1 MAFTART
8 RDEIRTALLS
18 ALSSRYTSAGLT
30 LSIEQGSDAYFMAD
44 ALAVELMQT
53 EAAAE
58 ALSHEILPDEAVE
71 LLDRHA
77 SVQGVTRRPAVK
89 AVLNVAV
96 TGTPSTTPAIP
107 ANSRL
112 SSPSGALF
120 LCTVAAVT
128 LDGSGDGTIEV
139 EADEAGEAGSLAVG
153 TVLTWQSAPAG
164 IDPTGEVSEIVTS
177 GEEEE
182 SDDALR
188 ARLLARIRQRPG
200 SGNSADW
207 VDWCEQCDGVEDAF
221 VYPLL
226 EPGAS
231 TGDTLGCVSVVVLGP
246 PQGDSPTNTRILS
259 SGRVSEIKDFING
272 TRDVAGDVVTD
283 GEQLRPATIANADFE
298 IYRPTTTNVTVSL
311 SIKNS
316 TRFPFAFSGTLTV
329 DTGASTSTSLVVS
342 GDHTAKVGK
351 TVLVKVSNTL
361 YRAEYQAAVL
371 KSGSYD
377 GGTLKTTFVVSLAGA
392 PTGGTAYPAPA
403 NWTAIRTAIL
413 DYFDQLGPKDTATA
427 RRWPSE
433 DVKGRSTVYLSQLV
447 ATALGVAGVV
457 TCSVTLPAAD
467 AVPSDVKGLNIL
479 ESFLVTEAP

>member
-1 MAFTART
+1 VAFTART
-8 RDEIRTALLS
+8 RDQIRAALLS
-18 ALSSRYTSAGLT
+18 ALSSRYATAGLT
-30 LSIEQGSDAYFMAD
+30 LSVEQGSDAYFMAD
-44 ALAVELMQT
+44 ALSVELLQT

-58 ALSHEILPDEAVE
+58 SLSHEILPDEAVE

-77 SVQGVTRRPAVK
+77 SVQGVTRRAAVK
-89 AVLNVAV
+89 AVLTVDV

-107 ANSRL
+107 ANSLL

-128 LDGSGDGTIEV
+128 LDGSGDGRIDV
-139 EADEAGEAGSLAVG
+139 EAVAAGEAGSLALG

-164 IDPTGEVSEIVTS
+164 LDPTGEVYEVVTS

-182 SDDALR
+182 NDDALR

-207 VDWCEQCDGVEDAF
+207 VDWCEQCDGVQDAYA
-221 VYPLL
+221 YPLL
-226 EPGAS
+226 EPAAS
-231 TGDTLGCVSVVVLGP
+231 SGDTLGCVSMVVLGP

-259 SGRVSEIKDFING
+259 SGRVAEIKDFING
-272 TRDVAGDVVTD
+272 TRNGAGAVVTD
-283 GEQLRPATIANADFE
+283 GTQLRPATIANADFE
-298 IYRPTTTNVTVSL
+298 VYRPTTTNLTVSL

-329 DTGASTSTSLVVS
+329 DTGASTSSSLVVN

-403 NWTAIRTAIL
+403 NWTEIRAAML
-413 DYFDQLGPKDTATA
+413 SYFDQLGPKDTSTA
-427 RRWPSE
+427 RRWPGE
-433 DVKGRSTVYLSQLV
+433 DVKSRATVYLSQLSAV
-447 ATALGVAGVV
+447 ALGVPGVV
-457 TCSVTLPAAD
+457 TCSVTLPLAD
-467 AVPSDVKGLNIL
+467 AAPSDVKGINVLD
-479 ESFLVTEAP
+479 SFLVTEAP

>member
-8 RDEIRTALLS
+8 RDQIRAALLS
-18 ALSSRYTSAGLT
+18 ALASRYASAGLT
-30 LSIEQGSDAYFMAD
+30 LSVEEGSDAYFMSD

-77 SVQGVTRRPAVK
+77 TVHGVTRRPAVK

-107 ANSRL
+107 ANSKL

-139 EADEAGEAGSLAVG
+139 EAESAGEAGSLAVG

-164 IDPTGEVSEIVTS
+164 IDPTGEVSELVTS
-177 GEEEE
+177 GEDEEA
-182 SDDALR
+182 DDALR
-188 ARLLARIRQRPG
+188 ARILARIRQRPG
-200 SGNSADW
+200 SGNSSDW
-207 VDWCEQCDGVEDAF
+207 VDWSEQCDGVEEAY

-226 EPGAS
+226 QPGTL

-246 PQGDSPTNTRILS
+246 PQGDSPTNTRVLS
-259 SGRVSEIKDFING
+259 SGRITEIKAFING
-272 TRDVAGDVVTD
+272 TADIAGAAVTD
-283 GEQLRPATIANADFE
+283 GTQLRPATIADADFE
-298 IYRPTTTNVTVSL
+298 IYRPNTTNVSVSL
-311 SIKNS
+311 SVKNS
-316 TRFPFAFSGTLTV
+316 SRFPFAFSGTLTV

-361 YRAEYQAAVL
+361 YRGEYQAAVL

-377 GGTLKTTFVVSLAGA
+377 GGSMKTTFVVSLAGA

-403 NWTAIRTAIL
+403 NWSEIRLAIL
-413 DYFDQLGPKDTATA
+413 SYFDGLGPKDTSTA

-433 DVKGRSTVYLSQLV
+433 DIQGRATVYLSQLV
-447 ATALGVAGVV
+447 ATALGVPGVV
-457 TCSVTLPAAD
+457 TCSVTTPVAD
-467 AVPSDVKGLNIL
+467 TAPSDVKGLNVL
-479 ESFLVTEAP
+479 ESFLVTETP